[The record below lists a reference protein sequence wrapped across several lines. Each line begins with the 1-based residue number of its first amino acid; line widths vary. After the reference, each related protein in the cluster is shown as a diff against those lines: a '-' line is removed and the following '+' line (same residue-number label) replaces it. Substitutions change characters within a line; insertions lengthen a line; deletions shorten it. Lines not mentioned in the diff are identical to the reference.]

1 MRSLSLSLA
10 IAAVSLL
17 PAAASA
23 ASATS
28 ATGDTSVQLVQY
40 YQPPPQQGWW
50 EQQSN
55 PDELRQRYWQLP
67 PAQVARYNQ
76 LEYQV
81 RQLQFRIDQLR
92 RQQRRILHWGD

>member
-17 PAAASA
+17 PAVTSA
-23 ASATS
+23 AP
-28 ATGDTSVQLVQY
+28 ATGPAGDPSELLAQ

-67 PAQVARYNQ
+67 PPQAARYNQ

-92 RQQRRILHWGD
+92 REQRRILRWGN